1 MISRS
6 ESIKKSFRRRRSLV
20 TAADDQA
27 SPAAVVKKPPL
38 RRRPS
43 LASMQELRQSVR
55 LKLDDHK
62 RRHRSL
68 VEVGSDEEIPES
80 PPDQKITGMKPR
92 FVRRPSLRSLK
103 ASLPYNLRMRRQP
116 SLVEAV
122 DEKASPVVA
131 TSTKVRRRPS
141 FKMIR
146 NQLAERGVGRELSGL
161 KRKASSVVRAATNTL
176 GALPNKFN
184 INNQKRQRLVDT
196 CEVSSPD
203 TTVGYR
209 YSILTQPI
217 NRTIRNPSPFTP
229 VRQSSTAQ
237 RRSVRRSAR
246 RRSRATPSASP
257 ASLVATP
264 DGPLTPMRM
273 IQQEA
278 LSNRACYIKF
288 DSPGKD
294 LDLTFNRT
302 ISNVSTELSRADD
315 PKSISLDEAVICN
328 LMTKLNSKVSV
339 KEN

>member
-6 ESIKKSFRRRRSLV
+6 ESVKSSFRRRRSLV

-27 SPAAVVKKPPL
+27 SPPVVRKPSL

-43 LASMQELRQSVR
+43 LASLQELRRSVR
-55 LKLDDHK
+55 VKLDDHK
-62 RRHRSL
+62 RRHKSL
-68 VEVGSDEEIPES
+68 IEVGSDEEIPES
-80 PPDQKITGMKPR
+80 PQDQNTSSIKPR

-103 ASLPYNLRMRRQP
+103 ASLPYNLRQLRRQP

-131 TSTKVRRRPS
+131 PSVKVRRRPS

-146 NQLAERGVGRELSGL
+146 NQLVERGVGRELSGL

-184 INNQKRQRLVDT
+184 MTNQKRQRLVET
-196 CEVSSPD
+196 CDVSSPD
-203 TTVGYR
+203 TEVGYR
-209 YSILTQPI
+209 YS
-217 NRTIRNPSPFTP
+217 RTIRNPSPFTP

-246 RRSRATPSASP
+246 RRTRPSATPSASP
-257 ASLVATP
+257 ASLLATP

-315 PKSISLDEAVICN
+315 PKAISLDDAVICN

>member
-6 ESIKKSFRRRRSLV
+6 ESIKSSFRRRRSLV
-20 TAADDQA
+20 AEADEQA
-27 SPAAVVKKPPL
+27 SPAVVRKASL

-43 LASMQELRQSVR
+43 LASLKELRQSVR
-55 LKLDDHK
+55 VKLDDHK

-68 VEVGSDEEIPES
+68 MEIGSDEDIPES
-80 PPDQKITGMKPR
+80 PQDQNTTGIRPR

-103 ASLPYNLRMRRQP
+103 ASLPYNLRQLRRQP

-131 TSTKVRRRPS
+131 ASAKVRRRPS

-161 KRKASSVVRAATNTL
+161 KRKASSVVRAATNSL

-184 INNQKRQRLVDT
+184 ITSNQKRQRLVDT
-196 CEVSSPD
+196 CDASSPD
-203 TTVGYR
+203 TEVGYR
-209 YSILTQPI
+209 Y
-217 NRTIRNPSPFTP
+217 RTIRNPSPFTP

-237 RRSVRRSAR
+237 RRSAR
-246 RRSRATPSASP
+246 QRARNRSRLSATPSGSP
-257 ASLVATP
+257 ASLLATP

-302 ISNVSTELSRADD
+302 ISNVSTELSRPDD
-315 PKSISLDEAVICN
+315 PKAISLDDAVICN
-328 LMTKLNSKVSV
+328 LMTKLSSKMSV

>member
-209 YSILTQPI
+209 Y
-217 NRTIRNPSPFTP
+217 RTIRNPSPFTP

>member
-6 ESIKKSFRRRRSLV
+6 ESIKSSFRRRRSLV
-20 TAADDQA
+20 AEADEQA
-27 SPAAVVKKPPL
+27 SPAVVRKASL

-43 LASMQELRQSVR
+43 LASLKELRQSVR
-55 LKLDDHK
+55 VKLDDHK

-68 VEVGSDEEIPES
+68 MEIGSDEDIPES
-80 PPDQKITGMKPR
+80 PQDQNNTGIRPR

-103 ASLPYNLRMRRQP
+103 ASLPYNLRQLRRQP

-131 TSTKVRRRPS
+131 ASAKIRRRPS

-161 KRKASSVVRAATNTL
+161 KRKASSVVRAATNSL

-184 INNQKRQRLVDT
+184 ITSNQKRQRLVDT
-196 CEVSSPD
+196 CDVSSPD
-203 TTVGYR
+203 TEVGYR
-209 YSILTQPI
+209 YSLLTQPLT
-217 NRTIRNPSPFTP
+217 RTIRNPSPFTP

-237 RRSVRRSAR
+237 RRSAR
-246 RRSRATPSASP
+246 QRARNRSRLSATPSGSP
-257 ASLVATP
+257 A
-264 DGPLTPMRM
+264 M

-302 ISNVSTELSRADD
+302 ISNVSTELSRPDD
-315 PKSISLDEAVICN
+315 PKAISLDDAVICN
-328 LMTKLNSKVSV
+328 LMTKLSSKVSV

>member
-6 ESIKKSFRRRRSLV
+6 ESVKSSFRRRRSLV

-27 SPAAVVKKPPL
+27 SPPVVKKPSL

-43 LASMQELRQSVR
+43 LASLQELRRSVR
-55 LKLDDHK
+55 VKLDDHK
-62 RRHRSL
+62 RRHKSL
-68 VEVGSDEEIPES
+68 IEVGSDEEIPES
-80 PPDQKITGMKPR
+80 PQEQNTSSTKPR

-103 ASLPYNLRMRRQP
+103 ASLPYNLRQLRRQP

-131 TSTKVRRRPS
+131 PSAKVRRRPS

-146 NQLAERGVGRELSGL
+146 NQLVERGVGRELSGL

-184 INNQKRQRLVDT
+184 MTNQKRQRLVET
-196 CEVSSPD
+196 CDVSSPD
-203 TTVGYR
+203 TEVGYR
-209 YSILTQPI
+209 Y
-217 NRTIRNPSPFTP
+217 
-229 VRQSSTAQ
+229 
-237 RRSVRRSAR
+237 
-246 RRSRATPSASP
+246 
-257 ASLVATP
+257 
-264 DGPLTPMRM
+264 RM

-315 PKSISLDEAVICN
+315 PKAISLDDAVICN